1 VPVDTQKLRDLA
13 PSVNRFL
20 EFEREVE
27 NTIRM
32 EAEDRRREHEEEKQQ
47 REKRAR
53 KKRLKKLRS
62 LQRQ

>member
-1 VPVDTQKLRDLA
+1 VPVDTDKLRDLA

-27 NTIRM
+27 NSIRM
-32 EAEDRRREHEEEKQQ
+32 EAEERRREHEEEKQQ

-53 KKRLKKLRS
+53 KKRLKKLRA

>member
-1 VPVDTQKLRDLA
+1 VPVDTDKLRDLA

-27 NTIRM
+27 NSIRM
-32 EAEDRRREHEEEKQQ
+32 EADDRRREHEEEKQQ